1 MRNCHPKNAVL
12 FTNGM
17 VYSTDDKKFIPADM
31 LCVDGIIQ
39 KIATH
44 IVSDDAS
51 VVDCAGQYLLP
62 GLVDGH
68 THGRAG
74 HDFNAVSAAD
84 VTDMRHAYAKAGTT
98 TIMATLA
105 SDVMDGLY
113 RSIATIQQQREV
125 TPGLATIAGI
135 HLEGRYLN
143 EKKRGAHA
151 TSLLAP
157 MNADEVENLLSR
169 MLPLPVHMSGAFEL
183 PGGDESIRRA
193 TGLGVTCSLAH
204 TNASFE
210 EACHAVDTGV
220 ISFTH
225 TFNAMHALHHR
236 EPGAPAAALLCNHAY
251 AEFICDGE
259 HLHPA
264 ILQLAYRMKPVDK
277 LLLITDSME
286 ATGCPDGEYAIAG
299 QKVFVKNGRAVNE
312 EGALAG
318 STLNLFDAICNF
330 MRFCSAPMEQV
341 LPFATSNPADML
353 GISHVCGRLKEGLRA
368 DVLRINDLSS
378 PAIIDVWC
386 AGQRVTE

>member
-1 MRNCHPKNAVL
+1 MSMCSKKAAVL
-12 FTNGM
+12 FAGGM
-17 VYSTDDKKFIPADM
+17 VYSSDAGAFQRLDV
-31 LCVDGIIQ
+31 LCEDGVIT
-39 KIATH
+39 KIAKK
-44 IVSDDAS
+44 IDAPDAS

-74 HDFNAVSAAD
+74 HDFNSIDAAA
-84 VTDMRHAYAKAGTT
+84 VTDMRRAYAKVGTT

-105 SDVMDGLY
+105 SDTMEGLCH
-113 RSIATIQQQREV
+113 SIEVINGHRTV
-125 TPGLATIAGI
+125 TPGITTIAGI

-143 EKKRGAHA
+143 PKKRGAHA
-151 TSLLAP
+151 TELLAP
-157 MNADEVENLLSR
+157 MDADEVEG
-169 MLPLPVHMSGAFEL
+169 MLTKMCPLPVHMSGAFEME
-183 PGGDESIRRA
+183 GGDECIRRA
-193 TGLGVTCSLAH
+193 VKMGATCSIAH
-204 TNASFE
+204 TDSSYE
-210 EACHAVDTGV
+210 EACHAVDIGV
-220 ISFTH
+220 KSFTH

-236 EPGAPAAALLCNHAY
+236 EPGTPAAALLCDNAY

-264 ILQLAYRMKPVDK
+264 ILRLAYRMKPADK

-318 STLNLFDAICNF
+318 STLNLFAAVCNF
-330 MRFCSAPMEQV
+330 MRFCDLPLEKV

-353 GISHVCGRLKEGLRA
+353 GIADKCGRIREGLRA
-368 DVLRINDLSS
+368 DFIRIADPTS
-378 PAIIDVWC
+378 PTITDVWC
-386 AGQRVTE
+386 AGKCVE

>member
-1 MRNCHPKNAVL
+1 MAMHEKKDAVL
-12 FTNGM
+12 FAGGM
-17 VYSTDDKKFIPADM
+17 VYCSEEAKFVRADI
-31 LCVDGIIQ
+31 LSVGGVIAEIAE
-39 KIATH
+39 KI
-44 IVSDDAS
+44 DAPDAQ
-51 VVDCAGQYLLP
+51 VVDCTGLYLLP

-74 HDFNAVSAAD
+74 HDFNAIDDAAVS
-84 VTDMRHAYAKAGTT
+84 DMRHAYAKAGTT

-105 SDVMDGLY
+105 SDTMEGLCH
-113 RSIATIQQQREV
+113 SIAVINGQRTV
-125 TPGLATIAGI
+125 TPGTATIAGI

-143 EKKRGAHA
+143 PKKRGAHA

-157 MNADEVENLLSR
+157 MNADEVED
-169 MLPLPVHMSGAFEL
+169 MLMKMCPLPVHMSGAFEM
-183 PGGDESIRRA
+183 PGGDECIRRA
-193 TGLGVTCSLAH
+193 VKLGATCSIAH
-204 TNASFE
+204 TDSSYE
-210 EACHAVDTGV
+210 EACHAVEMGV
-220 ISFTH
+220 KSFTH

-236 EPGAPAAALLCNHAY
+236 EPGTPAAALLCDNAY

-264 ILQLAYRMKPVDK
+264 ILRLAYRMKPADK

-318 STLNLFDAICNF
+318 STLNLFAAVCNF
-330 MRFCSAPMEQV
+330 MRFCDLPLEKV

-353 GISHVCGRLKEGLRA
+353 GIADKCGRIQKGLRA
-368 DVLRINDLSS
+368 DFIRIADPTS
-378 PAIIDVWC
+378 PAITDVWC
-386 AGQRVTE
+386 AGKCVE